1 MSTDTNNKPYWLFWI
16 VLAVM
21 AAVFPVFAWHEN
33 TAGFLTDDGMYLLMA
48 DFFSPYYNA
57 NHHIQQFIIVQARF
71 PPAFPVLIA
80 LFGGGSANMA
90 AAHLV
95 TCATFLVSGVMLYL
109 WARRTLASRELAVA
123 CLAIYALLPKTLVYV
138 TEIWSEFLYMAL
150 VLAVLVLLD
159 IAARSAS
166 PRRVR
171 ETLCAAALFIGV
183 AVLTRTIGVA
193 LFAAFL
199 VFLVLHPVRQR
210 YLYVL
215 IAVSLPVFWQVVKA
229 VNGYGGG
236 YTEDLEK
243 YFSMSGIQVLLLDD
257 IPANASL
264 LLASWGRH
272 FALTPAASW
281 PLQAAS
287 LLLLILALAGAAQR
301 AMNHRP
307 DVHYAAV
314 YLVIVLVWPY
324 PEHNTRFLYPLI
336 PLVLVYLFI
345 GANLIAGAAGGPV
358 QRHARAALVLGL
370 LALVYPNAVF
380 VVDRFHEP
388 VPDHIPGDYRHTR
401 HWLRGHDIERI
412 HHEADQKATVIRL
425 LQRTRRHFGRRQCV
439 YSAHPISTM
448 LYSDRISII
457 VPRTVS
463 IERLWVCRYLIA
475 VNLRTVYEP
484 NYPLHDVD
492 RDRLRLLDAER
503 DHRGVPQAF
512 LFEINR

>member
-1 MSTDTNNKPYWLFWI
+1 MSTDTNNKPYWLFWV
-16 VLAVM
+16 VLVVM

-57 NHHIQQFIIVQARF
+57 NHHIQQFIIDQSRF

-80 LFGGGSANMA
+80 LLGGGSANMP

-95 TCATFLVSGVMLYL
+95 TCATFIASGVMLYI
-109 WARRTLASRELAVA
+109 WARRTLDSRELAAA

-150 VLAVLVLLD
+150 VLAVLILLD
-159 IAARSAS
+159 IAARSPS
-166 PRRVR
+166 QRRVR

-193 LFAAFL
+193 LFAAF
-199 VFLVLHPVRQR
+199 VIFLVLQPVRQR
-210 YLYVL
+210 FLYIG
-215 IAVSLPVFWQVVKA
+215 IAVSLPVFWQIVK
-229 VNGYGGG
+229 VINGYGGG
-236 YTEDLEK
+236 YTGDLEK
-243 YFSMSGIQVLLLDD
+243 YFSTSGIQVLLLEDL
-257 IPANASL
+257 PANASL

-272 FALTPAASW
+272 FAVTPAASW

-287 LLLLILALAGAAQR
+287 ILLLVLALAGAAQR
-301 AMNHRP
+301 AMNRRP

-314 YLVIVLVWPY
+314 YLAIILVWPY
-324 PEHNTRFLYPLI
+324 PDHNTRFLYPLI
-336 PLVLVYLFI
+336 PLALVYMFI
-345 GANLIAGAAGGPV
+345 GLGLIAPAVGGQVPQYV
-358 QRHARAALVLGL
+358 RAALVLGL

-388 VPDHIPGDYRHTR
+388 VPEHIPGDYRHTR
-401 HWLRGHDIERI
+401 QWLRGSDIERI
-412 HHEADQKATVIRL
+412 HREADQKATVIRL
-425 LQRTRRHFGRRQCV
+425 LERAGEHFGRRQCV

-448 LYSDRISII
+448 LYADRISII

-475 VNLRTVYEP
+475 VNLQTVYEP
-484 NYPLHDVD
+484 NYPLHEVD
-492 RDRLRLLDAER
+492 RDRLTLLDAER
-503 DHRGVPQAF
+503 DHRGAPQAF